1 MHIQTSK
8 PRTSTQLVKWDS
20 RCQTD
25 NLMSLRWNGRRGG
38 GGGGGGGGGRGRGAY
53 RKEVVSLYTVYT

>member
-1 MHIQTSK
+1 
-8 PRTSTQLVKWDS
+8 
-20 RCQTD
+20 
-25 NLMSLRWNGRRGG
+25 MSLRWNGRRGG